1 MPTESVGARV
11 QRQFT
16 AFRPHCA
23 TEPSPVCTMPRRHGP
38 ARWPRILFVSAVAC
52 VLLSPFTVLPAL
64 AQEREE
70 RPHARLP
77 ESVRRIER
85 ETGGKVLQV
94 RPIQRGDREIYRM
107 KVLTPD
113 GRVKIVQDD
122 PKRPRERERERESPR
137 ESAERVERDPPRR
150 GDEDPPTEPKQP

>member
-1 MPTESVGARV
+1 M
-11 QRQFT
+11 F
-16 AFRPHCA
+16 
-23 TEPSPVCTMPRRHGP
+23 
-38 ARWPRILFVSAVAC
+38 LSAVAC
-52 VLLSPFTVLPAL
+52 VLLSICLPVSSST
-64 AQEREE
+64 QEREE

-122 PKRPRERERERESPR
+122 PKRPRDRTRERPPDNQPEGQADS
-137 ESAERVERDPPRR
+137 PRR
-150 GDEDPPTEPKQP
+150 GDDDPRHPPHQP

>member
-1 MPTESVGARV
+1 VVA
-11 QRQFT
+11 
-16 AFRPHCA
+16 CA
-23 TEPSPVCTMPRRHGP
+23 LS
-38 ARWPRILFVSAVAC
+38 ALSLSAV
-52 VLLSPFTVLPAL
+52 LP

-77 ESVRRIER
+77 DSVRRIER

-122 PKRPRERERERESPR
+122 PKRPREREREPR
-137 ESAERVERDPPRR
+137 GEDRDRDTEPRRPQDDPPP
-150 GDEDPPTEPKQP
+150 EHF

>member
-1 MPTESVGARV
+1 MRPAATCAV

-16 AFRPHCA
+16 APATHCA
-23 TEPSPVCTMPRRHGP
+23 ITLSPVRAMPGRHCP
-38 ARWPRILFVSAVAC
+38 APRPRFPLISLVAC
-52 VLLSPFTVLPAL
+52 ALLGLCAPMSLP

-122 PKRPRERERERESPR
+122 PKRPREREPG
-137 ESAERVERDPPRR
+137 RDPPRDPRAQRER
-150 GDEDPPTEPKQP
+150 GDASPPPDHF

>member
-1 MPTESVGARV
+1 MRRAAAATV
-11 QRQFT
+11 QREFT
-16 AFRPHCA
+16 ASATHCRIVF
-23 TEPSPVCTMPRRHGP
+23 SPVRAMPGRHCP
-38 ARWPRILFVSAVAC
+38 APRPRLPLISLFACALLGLCAPWP
-52 VLLSPFTVLPAL
+52 LP
-64 AQEREE
+64 AQERDE

-122 PKRPRERERERESPR
+122 PKRPREREPARESPR
-137 ESAERVERDPPRR
+137 DPPSERDR
-150 GDEDPPTEPKQP
+150 GDPSPPPEHF